1 MLELA
6 PRNLG
11 CLMAQPAVVLLLSG
25 GLDSMVAADVIREQS
40 GVRLLPLFVDYG
52 QPAALREGEA
62 ARTFCRLRHLQLSK
76 AQVAGFKKLADVAA
90 HRPRLQPFLP
100 GRNLVLL
107 TIAGIVA
114 LSKGARFVGIGAIAD
129 RAFPDTTNSFFNA
142 FNAIGPMAL
151 GHQVSVMSPLVHSS
165 KAAVVEMGKRLGT
178 PLLASYSCYVG
189 RSRPC
194 GRCLGCKLRAQV
206 LS

>member
-1 MLELA
+1 
-6 PRNLG
+6 
-11 CLMAQPAVVLLLSG
+11 MARPAVVLLLSG
-25 GLDSMVAADVIREQS
+25 GIDSMVAADVIRDQS
-40 GVRLLPLFVDYG
+40 DVRLLPLFVDYG
-52 QPAALREGEA
+52 QPAALREWEA
-62 ARTFCRLRHLQLSK
+62 ARAFCKVRRLALSK
-76 AQVAGFKKLADVAA
+76 AQVAEFKKIADIAA
-90 HRPRLQPFLP
+90 RRPRLRPFLP

-114 LSKGARFVGIGAIAD
+114 LGKGARFVGIGAIAD
-129 RAFPDTTNSFFNA
+129 RAFPDTTESFFNA

-151 GHQVSVMSPLVHSS
+151 GHPVRVMAPLEHSS

-178 PLLASYSCYVG
+178 PLLASYSCYAG

-194 GRCLGCKLRAQV
+194 GRCLGCKLRAEV